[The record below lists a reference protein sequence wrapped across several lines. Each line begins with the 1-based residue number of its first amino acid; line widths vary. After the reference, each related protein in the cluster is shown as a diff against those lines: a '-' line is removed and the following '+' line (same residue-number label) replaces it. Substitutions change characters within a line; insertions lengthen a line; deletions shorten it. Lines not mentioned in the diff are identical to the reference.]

1 MARTRGS
8 PLSGTGALILAAALV
23 LAPLLRGGVEL
34 PVQLAVA
41 AVLGVAL
48 ALMAGAEAPLAGLGL
63 GLVFFVGALQAVPL
77 VGGLAVSLDA
87 PATGRALA
95 SAAATLLAFWGGWV
109 VGGTHRRRERVLIG
123 LGVAGVAVAVA
134 SLGAALLQLGTLL
147 NPTFPFVNPNHQSGL
162 LNLCAFTLLGLG
174 LRRHGQ
180 ARALWLLGFVVTVAA
195 LFVTLSR
202 GGIGAFFGGVALFL
216 ALATRRQLA
225 LPGDHPAHPW
235 RRYAAAGLVAALG
248 VVAYL
253 ALEPVLRELA
263 TLKTARDDVKL
274 ELWRPAWRLIAEHP
288 WLGIGRGSFATVFTG
303 LKTDPAVTTF
313 THLENEWL
321 QPLIDFGVP
330 AGLLLI
336 GVLGVT
342 WLRSAVRRDLSLVEV
357 GLLSGTAAVAAQNL
371 VDFSLEFS
379 GVGVPFMVA
388 LGLLTRGEWGF
399 RLRRGLTV
407 AGVAAVLA
415 VAGAGAAFWRSHPT
429 DEEAAAVG
437 RAATAEAAA
446 VVAEEALRWHRA
458 DYVPAAIVGARYVQ
472 EGRCAPAMPWLTRA
486 MSLNPTAPEAHQYAA
501 RCLSAAG
508 QHPLALRE
516 YRLALL
522 YGSGSAL
529 VEAAERYEAVEDLL
543 KVVPDTGDG
552 LIGLGYLLLSRQR
565 PEDAVLV
572 FRRALDG
579 ALDARALVP
588 LAGALQATGE
598 LEEALE
604 VARRRT
610 VETPADPQGW
620 RLVAAVLTAE
630 GYEEEAGAALEAGL
644 AVSPGSPPLVE
655 ALVYRSLAAR
665 RPAEA
670 KRLAEAMA
678 ARTPHEQALKQL
690 LVAASFAA
698 QGRLGEAVERAR
710 SAVAA
715 LPDSPW
721 PLMTLAAYCQQ
732 AGRLDD
738 ALAAVERA
746 ASLPGQ
752 EREAYAARLEE
763 LKAARAAAGERRRL
777 EELERPPTTL
787 K

>member
-1 MARTRGS
+1 MAM
-8 PLSGTGALILAAALV
+8 
-23 LAPLLRGGVEL
+23 APLLRGGVGL
-34 PVQLAVA
+34 PVQLGVA
-41 AVLGVAL
+41 GLLGVAL
-48 ALMAGAEAPLAGLGL
+48 ALLAGAEAPLAGVVLL
-63 GLVFFVGALQAVPL
+63 LVFLVGVFQTLPFG
-77 VGGLAVSLDA
+77 GGLAISLDA
-87 PATGRALA
+87 PASGRALA
-95 SAAATLLAFWGGWV
+95 SAAAALLAFWCGWA
-109 VGGTHRRRERVLIG
+109 VGGTQRRRERVLTG

-162 LNLCAFTLLGLG
+162 LNLCAFTLLGLA

-180 ARALWLLGFVVTVAA
+180 ARALWLMGFVVTVAA

-225 LPGDHPAHPW
+225 LPTDRPAHPW
-235 RRYAAAGLVAALG
+235 RRYVAAGLVAALG

-303 LKTDPAVTTF
+303 LKTDPAAVTF

-336 GVLGVT
+336 GVLGLT

-357 GLLSGTAAVAAQNL
+357 GLLSGTAVVAAQNL

-399 RLRRGLTV
+399 RLRRGVAL
-407 AGVAAVLA
+407 AGVVAVLA
-415 VAGAGAAFWRSHPT
+415 VAGAGAAFWRAHPT

-437 RAATAEAAA
+437 RATTAEAAA
-446 VVAEEALRWHRA
+446 VLADEALRWHRA

-486 MSLNPTAPEAHQYAA
+486 MALNPTAPEAHQYAA

-508 QHPLALRE
+508 QDAVALRE

-529 VEAAERYEAVEDLL
+529 PEAAERYEAVEDLL

-565 PEDAVLV
+565 PGDAVLV

-588 LAGALQATGE
+588 LAGALHATGA

-610 VETPADPQGW
+610 LETPADPQGW

-630 GYEEEAGAALEAGL
+630 GYDEEAAAALEAGL

-655 ALVYRSLAAR
+655 TLVYRSLAAR

-670 KRLAEAMA
+670 KRLAEGMA
-678 ARTPHEQALKQL
+678 ARTPTEQAQKQL
-690 LVAASFAA
+690 LVAATFAA

-715 LPDSPW
+715 LPEAPW
-721 PLMTLAAYCQQ
+721 PLMTLAAYCQA
-732 AGRLDD
+732 AGRFDD

-752 EREAYAARLEE
+752 KREDFEKRLEE
-763 LKAARAAAGERRRL
+763 LKAARAAQVERRRKEQL
-777 EELERPPTTL
+777 LQQD
-787 K
+787 